1 MEAAAAAHK
10 KRRAYRQHDLER
22 TKRAAGAAL
31 VRMQRAAAA
40 SATVG
45 LRAVID
51 NQRRVEAEA
60 GAFKAEA
67 AGVVDT
73 VAGVAASSAELQAAV
88 AALPSVFQWA
98 KDNEDVMHTVAL
110 QLDELAH
117 HLNKADE

>member
-1 MEAAAAAHK
+1 
-10 KRRAYRQHDLER
+10 
-22 TKRAAGAAL
+22 
-31 VRMQRAAAA
+31 MQRAAAA

-88 AALPSVFQWA
+88 AVCSHGVVPCMCLHHNPDGCVVQALPSVFQWA
-98 KDNEDVMHTVAL
+98 KENEDVMHTVAL